1 MVAYGSFDCIYNVY
15 FITFRQNERSSKVF
29 VKNMCSQGKKSR
41 KSITLIRLSVYK
53 KYVCL
58 ILLFK
63 IHKEKLKKHEL
74 TACQNNT
81 FLTPQAETYFLHA
94 DIIANILSILG
105 FKEASSFELV
115 FNW

>member
-1 MVAYGSFDCIYNVY
+1 MGVLTVFTM
-15 FITFRQNERSSKVF
+15 FILLHLGKMREVQRFLSRICAHKV
-29 VKNMCSQGKKSR
+29 KKSR